1 MYNDDNDDDN
11 DQGESNFTDVFDY
24 EDEKLHPVACEICH
38 FRDQYYKSFC
48 IIDRTENYIHT
59 LMHDFM
65 HLLCI
70 NYVVARCNLR
80 CSQSQHK
87 KFQSIGSRTSTMSQ
101 LRKHMIVF
109 HQDQV
114 GITAKVKTQKIDQI
128 QA

>member
-1 MYNDDNDDDN
+1 MTTTTTKANQTSRMSSITRTRSFILLLAKFAISGINTIN
-11 DQGESNFTDVFDY
+11 
-24 EDEKLHPVACEICH
+24 L
-38 FRDQYYKSFC
+38 FC

-70 NYVVARCNLR
+70 SYVVARCNLR
-80 CSQSQHK
+80 CRQSQHK